1 VDSRTGLVGRM
12 RGRGNEIEHRTGWR
26 NLFRHPIDRLF
37 LLKTT
42 VLVAFCVGLLMCPAL
57 WIGPRSYPMAPVSSL
72 LPPIEGAVAA
82 GLYGCLFL
90 LAALAV
96 VLPRPRWC
104 VAGFLAIVA
113 VFCLAD
119 QTRWQPWVFQYGFL
133 LGIVALYPQA
143 GSGEQDRARALDIA
157 RLVVAL
163 TYVFSGLQKINLN
176 FMENDF
182 SWIVSPITSLLPSA
196 GSVLGAFGFVV
207 PFIQVAFG
215 IGLLTQRYRRVSLW
229 SAVCMHLFILAMFG
243 PTGLNWNNV
252 IWPWTATMAAFDVLL
267 FSQASDF
274 SWRKAATTRDPGLL
288 AAIMLFALLPLLSF
302 FNFWDSYLSSALY
315 SGNLTEAQ
323 IYFSDIGAASL
334 APGIRSRLVHTSPDT
349 NVLNIQRW
357 AIEDL
362 NVTPYSE
369 TRVFKAIAKDVC
381 GGMRDGSQLVLIVRE
396 QRMFFSRPES
406 GYRCTEL

>member
-1 VDSRTGLVGRM
+1 M
-12 RGRGNEIEHRTGWR
+12 RGRGSEIEYRAGWR
-26 NLFRHPIDRLF
+26 NWLRRPIDRLF

-42 VLVAFCVGLLMCPAL
+42 VIVAFCVGLLMCPAL
-57 WIGPRSYPMAPVSSL
+57 WIGPRTYPVAPVSSL

-82 GLYGCLFL
+82 GLYGGLFL

-104 VAGFLAIVA
+104 IAGFLAIVA

-133 LGIVALYPQA
+133 LGLAAFYPRTGSAQA
-143 GSGEQDRARALDIA
+143 DDAHVLDIA
-157 RLVVAL
+157 RLIVAL

-182 SWIVSPITSLLPSA
+182 SWIISPITGLLPSA
-196 GSVLGAFGFVV
+196 SSLLGASGFVV

-229 SAVCMHLFILAMFG
+229 AAVCMHLFILAMFG
-243 PTGLNWNNV
+243 PAGLNWNDV

-267 FSQASDF
+267 FSRASDF
-274 SWRKAATTRDPGLL
+274 SWRKAATRRDPGYL
-288 AAIMLFALLPLLSF
+288 AAIVLFALLPLLSF
-302 FNFWDSYLSSALY
+302 FNLWDSYLSSALY

-323 IYFSDIGAASL
+323 IYLSDVGAASL
-334 APGIRSRLVHTSPDT
+334 GPAIRSRLVHTSSDT

-357 AIEDL
+357 AMEDL

-369 TRVFKAIAKDVC
+369 TRVFKAIARDVC
-381 GGMRDGSQLVLIVRE
+381 SGMGDRSQLVLIVRE
-396 QRMFFSRPES
+396 QRLFFSRAES
-406 GYRCTEL
+406 GYRCAEL